1 MAQNKEQ
8 LEKLLGFIKMLVDEP
23 GNEEFAANLRKML
36 GINPSGL
43 NVDNKKIDEI
53 EKYLG
58 LDYRLDSASPIID
71 YSFVKDDYTKVQ
83 LISDNREMLR
93 YRFGVRSHK
102 IDFAEFCRYAMLQVE
117 QLLNYF
123 YNANFSSVEE
133 IANYV
138 NENVEWAKTIN
149 VESASSLPLAIK
161 LSAIS
166 KSLSKKHRDALDF
179 SREVRNEQSHRGK
192 ESTDNDINR
201 FRNRLKELGLPLTRD
216 GEVHWAGIKDNKEQI
231 DKYNT
236 IPKAEYWK
244 YRFLLWYNREP
255 FDEVVCALEEIT
267 NQVKETLLNKNN
279 CHGKV

>member
-8 LEKLLGFIKMLVDEP
+8 LEKLLRFIKLLVDEP

-36 GINPSGL
+36 GINPPGL
-43 NVDNKKIDEI
+43 NVDKKKIDEI

-58 LDYRLDSASPIID
+58 LDYHLDSASPIID

-123 YNANFSSVEE
+123 YKTNFVSVEE
-133 IANYV
+133 ITYYV
-138 NENVEWAKTIN
+138 NENVEWTKTIN
-149 VESASSLPLAIK
+149 VESASSLSLAIK
-161 LSAIS
+161 LSAFS
-166 KSLSKKHRDALDF
+166 KSLSKKHRDTLDF

-192 ESTDNDINR
+192 ESTDKDIKK
-201 FRNRLKELGLPLTRD
+201 FRNRLKDLGLPLTRD
-216 GEVHWAGIKDNKEQI
+216 GEVHWTGIKDNKELI

-255 FDEVVCALEEIT
+255 FDEVVSALEEIS

-279 CHGKV
+279 CYGKV

>member
-8 LEKLLGFIKMLVDEP
+8 LEKLLRFIKMLVDEP
-23 GNEEFAANLRKML
+23 GNEEFAANLRKLL
-36 GINPSGL
+36 GINPPGL
-43 NVDNKKIDEI
+43 NADKKKIDEI

>member
-23 GNEEFAANLRKML
+23 DNEEFAANLRKML

-102 IDFAEFCRYAMLQVE
+102 IDFSEFCRYAMLQVE